1 MRKFCYFKEW
11 LLVEN
16 TISQI
21 LKSYPPQDIA
31 TISAEVAKTLES
43 YAWTHNGK
51 YTKQENLAP
60 LIKLFTYWIYKVR
73 IQNKTLNATTV
84 RSLVY
89 AFTRN
94 TNDFLSYLIN
104 DQPNIAKSK
113 FNNPAYT
120 QNDLIKDTED
130 WHEKLRQQTRTKAAP
145 GRKVLEM
152 ANGYYWVSLDKD
164 YCNMEGD
171 AMGHC
176 GNVGRKQGD
185 NIYSMRDAKGIPHL
199 TFIVNNQILGES
211 KGYGNEKPEPKYH
224 KHIVAFLL
232 GQDQGKNIVEFI
244 QGGGYA
250 PENNFHFND
259 LSIELQQEVLSKKP
273 YINDYMLYLEKIS
286 NGDMNKFKSLLDDT
300 FNFKFTRIDPE
311 TKVVVLKE
319 FEYLSPL
326 IDWLKEETP
335 SKLDNVHDFESFDH
349 YDSFNVDTKEALQIF
364 DDNADE
370 KTQELMA
377 QVLKTIKNNKEDE
390 DFDMDDVEQAVEDND
405 ELESALSRAAED
417 GYRMGYESDA
427 YDHITKHFKNEQDED
442 ENGFIIRAGFGG
454 SWRIEISMKDL
465 AELYRKQDGDVT
477 ITNDIVYKYKQPY
490 HGYSGFDKEGYNEY
504 LRDQLH
510 EVLHNL
516 QKAVA

>member
-1 MRKFCYFKEW
+1 MRKFCCFKEW

-21 LKSYPPQDIA
+21 LKQYPQQDITA
-31 TISAEVAKTLES
+31 ISTEVAKTLES
-43 YAWTHNGK
+43 YAWTHNGR

-60 LIKLFTYWIYKVR
+60 LIKLFTYWIYKIKVQGR
-73 IQNKTLNATTV
+73 ALNAATIKN
-84 RSLVY
+84 LVFT
-89 AFTRN
+89 FTR
-94 TNDFLSYLIN
+94 TNSDFLSYLIN

-113 FNNPAYT
+113 FNNPAYN
-120 QNDLIKDTED
+120 QEALIKDSED
-130 WHEKLRQQTRTKAAP
+130 WHEKLRNQSRSRAAS
-145 GRKVLEM
+145 GRKVEIAGM
-152 ANGYYWVSLDKD
+152 PAGYYWVSLDKA
-164 YCNMEGD
+164 YCDMEGD

-185 NIYSMRDAKGIPHL
+185 NIYSLRDSKGIPHL
-199 TFIVNNQILGES
+199 TFIVNDQQLGES
-211 KGYGNEKPEPKYH
+211 KGFANEKPNPKYH

-232 GQDQGKNIVEFI
+232 GQDNGKNIVEFI

-286 NGDMNKFKSLLDDT
+286 NGDINKFKSLLDNT

-319 FEYLSPL
+319 FEHLSPL

-335 SKLDNVHDFESFDH
+335 SKLDSVHDFDNFDH
-349 YDSFNVDTKEALQIF
+349 YDHFDVDTKEALQIF

-377 QVLKTIKNNKEDE
+377 QILKIIKNNKEDE
-390 DFDMDDVEQAVEDND
+390 DFDMDDVEQQI
-405 ELESALSRAAED
+405 LL
-417 GYRMGYESDA
+417 
-427 YDHITKHFKNEQDED
+427 IK
-442 ENGFIIRAGFGG
+442 I
-454 SWRIEISMKDL
+454 L
-465 AELYRKQDGDVT
+465 A
-477 ITNDIVYKYKQPY
+477 
-490 HGYSGFDKEGYNEY
+490 
-504 LRDQLH
+504 
-510 EVLHNL
+510 
-516 QKAVA
+516 